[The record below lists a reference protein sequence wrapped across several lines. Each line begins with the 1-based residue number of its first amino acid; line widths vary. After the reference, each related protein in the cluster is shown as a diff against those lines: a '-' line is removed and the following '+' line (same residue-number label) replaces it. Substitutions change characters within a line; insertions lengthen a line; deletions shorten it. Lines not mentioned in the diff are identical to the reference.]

1 MIKLKNA
8 GCTQLTLED
17 GTVTEWKVSLDGEEL
32 YTLPAEFTVQNTFE
46 IRRIIEK
53 MMDYAHEQG
62 MLEMQAKKDIEIEQL
77 LETGNAQL
85 DALIKHNDSLADA
98 LARHMEKGI

>member
-1 MIKLKNA
+1 MIDLKNA
-8 GCTQLTLED
+8 GATQLTSED
-17 GTVTEWKVSLDGEEL
+17 GELSTWKVSLDGEEL

-46 IRRIIEK
+46 IRRIVEK
-53 MMDYAHEQG
+53 MMSYAHEQG
-62 MLEMQAKKDIEIEQL
+62 MLEMQAEKNREIEQL

-85 DALIKHNDSLADA
+85 DALITHNDSLANA